1 MTEKTF
7 KVRPEPVE
15 GVEYNGPIE
24 KHERKN
30 IPHIL
35 EEDEDSIGVYRHEEQ
50 VDPAWLKKIIWVMEE
65 ALENEREEELEIRI
79 SSLFNKTQLCK
90 DYKSLD

>member
-1 MTEKTF
+1 
-7 KVRPEPVE
+7 
-15 GVEYNGPIE
+15 
-24 KHERKN
+24 
-30 IPHIL
+30 
-35 EEDEDSIGVYRHEEQ
+35 
-50 VDPAWLKKIIWVMEE
+50 MEE